1 MSESSSCNLST
12 SDVDRRRT
20 AGLLMM
26 MVQTYAALAPKHGS
40 ISDMTHN
47 DASVSGLF
55 EARKYQD
62 EMFRESMKR
71 NIICAMDTGS
81 GKTAM

>member
-1 MSESSSCNLST
+1 MTRQGALTPVNST
-12 SDVDRRRT
+12 
-20 AGLLMM
+20 
-26 MVQTYAALAPKHGS
+26 
-40 ISDMTHN
+40 ISDTKRNGAH
-47 DASVSGLF
+47 DAGLF
-55 EARKYQD
+55 EARNYQD